1 MKYAMMNCKG
11 NTNQKYTIV
20 YLLVY
25 IIVASSSMAF
35 LQPNNQHYNCCYR
48 WVDCRLYDSSPLQQ
62 QINTESQEEMNIL
75 DIMEYLEQTYPQRTG
90 SIVDTHNNK
99 QQTIKIWKK
108 TRNYLYQ
115 YRASLS
121 SSITTKSKR
130 LRRDPLT
137 LTNIQQIISF
147 LQTTFPHNPDLQAK
161 IIQES
166 PRILGQYK
174 NIQSRLIPT
183 VDFLKGLYDNMA
195 SSDGLFIEAISRNTN
210 LLLIQGVGY
219 TTTTATAT
227 NDDASGENNN
237 MIKVEEYLQQELDMK
252 SSAVDK
258 LKQNHPRIFQL
269 SLVEKV
275 QPVVN
280 FLYTT
285 LAAEEHDNIS
295 TASQSK
301 LKKQIAKIIIN
312 QPMLLQLDVSTNLEP
327 TVNYLRSA
335 CDLTEKELST
345 IILAAPSLLGFSID
359 DNLMPTLQFLQDTM
373 TDSMKQSKDDGSSDE
388 EVSEESSKMLLRK
401 CILKH
406 PSVLALSIDNL
417 HAKRDYFNSIGIE
430 KRQSLAKRI
439 LTSAPSVYSLSLEN
453 NIIPKIE
460 YLATLWGD
468 NGSSQNDNEGSF
480 LLDNIYEY
488 PHVLTLSM
496 EDNINPTISFY
507 NMTGYVKEGNNI
519 RGRYIATVS
528 TSTNPQMLC
537 ILILL

>member
-1 MKYAMMNCKG
+1 M
-11 NTNQKYTIV
+11 IV
-20 YLLVY
+20 YLLVC

-48 WVDCRLYDSSPLQQ
+48 RQQIMQIVGCRLYDSSPPLQQ

-90 SIVDTHNNK
+90 SIVDTNDNK
-99 QQTIKIWKK
+99 QQTKKIWKK

-121 SSITTKSKR
+121 SITTKTR
-130 LRRDPLT
+130 RRRDPLT
-137 LTNIQQIISF
+137 LSNIQQIISF
-147 LQTTFPHNPDLQAK
+147 LQSTFPHNPELQAK

-174 NIQSRLIPT
+174 NINSRLIPT
-183 VDFLKGLYDNMA
+183 VEFLKGLYDNMG
-195 SSDGLFIEAISRNTN
+195 SDGLFIESISRNTN

-219 TTTTATAT
+219 TTTTTAT
-227 NDDASGENNN
+227 NDDASGDDN
-237 MIKVEEYLQQELDMK
+237 MIEVEEYLQQELDMK
-252 SSAVDK
+252 SSAIDK

-280 FLYTT
+280 FLYKT

-295 TASQSK
+295 TSSK
-301 LKKQIAKIIIN
+301 LKKQIARIITN

-327 TVNYLRSA
+327 TVNYLRSS

-345 IILAAPSLLGFSID
+345 VILATPSLLGFSIN
-359 DNLMPTLQFLQDTM
+359 DNLMPTSQFLQDIL
-373 TDSMKQSKDDGSSDE
+373 TDSMKQSKDDGGDK

-406 PSVLALSIDNL
+406 PSILALSIDNL

-439 LTSAPSVYSLSLEN
+439 LASAPSVYSLSLEN

-468 NGSSQNDNEGSF
+468 KGSPQDDNKGSF

-528 TSTNPQMLC
+528 TSSHPLMLC

>member
-1 MKYAMMNCKG
+1 
-11 NTNQKYTIV
+11 
-20 YLLVY
+20 
-25 IIVASSSMAF
+25 MAF
-35 LQPNNQHYNCCYR
+35 LQPNNQHYNCRYR
-48 WVDCRLYDSSPLQQ
+48 RQQIMQIVGCRLYDSSPLQQ

-75 DIMEYLEQTYPQRTG
+75 DIMEYLEQIYPQRTG
-90 SIVDTHNNK
+90 SIDDTDNNK
-99 QQTIKIWKK
+99 QQTKKIWKK

-121 SSITTKSKR
+121 SSSITTKTR
-130 LRRDPLT
+130 RRRDPLT
-137 LTNIQQIISF
+137 ITYIQQIISF
-147 LQTTFPHNPDLQAK
+147 LQSTFPNNPELQAK

-174 NIQSRLIPT
+174 NIHSRLIPT
-183 VDFLKGLYDNMA
+183 VEFLKGLYDNMG
-195 SSDGLFIEAISRNTN
+195 SSDGLFIEAISRNPN

-219 TTTTATAT
+219 TTTTTAT
-227 NDDASGENNN
+227 NDDANSGENN
-237 MIKVEEYLQQELDMK
+237 MIEVEEYLQQELDMR
-252 SSAVDK
+252 SSAIHK

-285 LAAEEHDNIS
+285 LAAEKHDIS
-295 TASQSK
+295 TSSK

-345 IILAAPSLLGFSID
+345 VILATPSLLGFSIN
-359 DNLMPTLQFLQDTM
+359 DNLMPTMQFLQDIM
-373 TDSMKQSKDDGSSDE
+373 TDSMKQSKDDGSDE
-388 EVSEESSKMLLRK
+388 EVSKESSKMLLRK

-430 KRQSLAKRI
+430 KRQSLSKRI
-439 LTSAPSVYSLSLEN
+439 LTCAPSVYSLSLEN

-468 NGSSQNDNEGSF
+468 NGNPQNDNKGSF

>member
-1 MKYAMMNCKG
+1 M
-11 NTNQKYTIV
+11 
-20 YLLVY
+20 
-25 IIVASSSMAF
+25 
-35 LQPNNQHYNCCYR
+35 
-48 WVDCRLYDSSPLQQ
+48 
-62 QINTESQEEMNIL
+62 
-75 DIMEYLEQTYPQRTG
+75 
-90 SIVDTHNNK
+90 
-99 QQTIKIWKK
+99 
-108 TRNYLYQ
+108 
-115 YRASLS
+115 
-121 SSITTKSKR
+121 
-130 LRRDPLT
+130 
-137 LTNIQQIISF
+137 
-147 LQTTFPHNPDLQAK
+147 
-161 IIQES
+161 
-166 PRILGQYK
+166 
-174 NIQSRLIPT
+174 
-183 VDFLKGLYDNMA
+183 
-195 SSDGLFIEAISRNTN
+195 
-210 LLLIQGVGY
+210 IQGVGY
-219 TTTTATAT
+219 TTTTTAAT
-227 NDDASGENNN
+227 NDDASGENSN

-275 QPVVN
+275 QPVIN
-280 FLYTT
+280 FLYKT
-285 LAAEEHDNIS
+285 LAAGEHEIS
-295 TASQSK
+295 TSSQSK
-301 LKKQIAKIIIN
+301 LKKQITKIIIN

-345 IILAAPSLLGFSID
+345 VILATPSLLGFSID
-359 DNLMPTLQFLQDTM
+359 DNLRPTLQFLQDTM
-373 TDSMKQSKDDGSSDE
+373 TDSMKQSKDDGSDE

-406 PSVLALSIDNL
+406 PSILALSIDNL
-417 HAKRDYFNSIGIE
+417 HAKRDYFNSVGIE

-468 NGSSQNDNEGSF
+468 NGSPQDDNEGSF

-528 TSTNPQMLC
+528 TSSHPLMLC

>member
-1 MKYAMMNCKG
+1 M
-11 NTNQKYTIV
+11 IV
-20 YLLVY
+20 HLLVC

-48 WVDCRLYDSSPLQQ
+48 RQQMKIVGCRLYDSSPLQQ

-75 DIMEYLEQTYPQRTG
+75 DIMEYLEQIYPQRTG
-90 SIVDTHNNK
+90 SIVDTNDKNK
-99 QQTIKIWKK
+99 QQTKKIWKK

-115 YRASLS
+115 YRASLLS
-121 SSITTKSKR
+121 SSITSKSR
-130 LRRDPLT
+130 RRRDPLT
-137 LTNIQQIISF
+137 LTNIQSIISF
-147 LQTTFPHNPDLQAK
+147 LQSTFPHNPELQAK

-174 NIQSRLIPT
+174 NINSRLIPT
-183 VDFLKGLYDNMA
+183 VEFLKGLYDNMG

-219 TTTTATAT
+219 TTTTTTAT
-227 NDDASGENNN
+227 NDDASGENSN

-252 SSAVDK
+252 SSAIHK
-258 LKQNHPRIFQL
+258 LKRNHPRIFQL

-280 FLYTT
+280 FLYTI

-301 LKKQIAKIIIN
+301 LKKQIARIIIN

-327 TVNYLRSA
+327 TVNYLRSS

-345 IILAAPSLLGFSID
+345 VILATPSLLGFSID

-373 TDSMKQSKDDGSSDE
+373 TDSVKQSKDDGGDE

-406 PSVLALSIDNL
+406 PSILALSIDNL

-430 KRQSLAKRI
+430 KTQSLAKRI

-468 NGSSQNDNEGSF
+468 NGSPQNDNKRSF

-528 TSTNPQMLC
+528 TSSHP
-537 ILILL
+537 